1 MATNPAEI
9 QKKVCEIICAQ
20 LEVTPEQVKPE
31 ASFTD
36 DLKADSLAVVE
47 LVLALEEHFSI
58 EIPDEDTEQIKTV
71 KDAVEYIKAHAA
83 G

>member
-1 MATNPAEI
+1 MASAADIGP
-9 QKKVCEIICAQ
+9 KVKQIICEQ
-20 LEVTPEQVKPE
+20 LDVKPEQVVPE

-47 LVLALEEHFSI
+47 LVLALEEHFGI

-71 KDAVEYIKAHAA
+71 KDAVEYIKAHAKA
-83 G
+83 

>member
-1 MATNPAEI
+1 MSAENVE
-9 QKKVCEIICAQ
+9 QKVKEIICAQ
-20 LEVTPEQVKPE
+20 LEVSPEQVKPE

-47 LVLALEEHFSI
+47 LVLALEEAFGI

-71 KDAVEYIKAHAA
+71 KDAVEYIKAHAKA
-83 G
+83 